1 MEQTL
6 IDSINPVQMDLTI
19 DEITQTNP
27 VEMDTG
33 IDGIETSNPVEM
45 DTGIDGI
52 ETSNPVEMDTSI
64 DGIQTTNP
72 SIQVQIDLS
81 ISEIEP
87 NLAEMDLSLSIDQP
101 KIEME
106 AEIAELI
113 SKIKEETILNIIEQ
127 CKILFEKNKSCE
139 NYNNIL
145 KVFNKTIKN
154 RGYFDDDKVYS
165 FQQFHIS
172 KYNIIKENEKKA
184 HIMFMMKNTVHRQAI
199 YMTIPESMEIAPEL
213 QTELSLIQKFMEDN
227 IEYI

>member
-6 IDSINPVQMDLTI
+6 IDSTNPVQMDLSI

-27 VEMDTG
+27 VEMDTS
-33 IDGIETSNPVEM
+33 IDGIETSNPS
-45 DTGIDGI
+45 
-52 ETSNPVEMDTSI
+52 SN
-64 DGIQTTNP
+64 
-72 SIQVQIDLS
+72 VQIDLS

-87 NLAEMDLSLSIDQP
+87 NLAEMDLLLSTEKT

-106 AEIAELI
+106 AEITELI
-113 SKIKEETILNIIEQ
+113 SKIKGETILNIIEQ

-145 KVFNKTIKN
+145 KVLNKTIKN

-165 FQQFHIS
+165 FQQFLIS
-172 KYNIIKENEKKA
+172 KFIIVDELKNTS
-184 HIMFMMKNTVHRQAI
+184 HIIFMMKNTVHRQAI

-213 QTELSLIQKFMEDN
+213 QTELLLIKQFMEDN